1 MKRSIRYRQLAVI
14 ATVLL
19 AVPVV
24 AVGAPVGFEEL
35 VQLSDIALKFPCRI
49 ATNLRSLP
57 ERMNPTRSECN

>member
-1 MKRSIRYRQLAVI
+1 MKRSIRHRQLVVI

-35 VQLSDIALKFPCRI
+35 ARLSDTVLEIPCRI
-49 ATNLRSLP
+49 ATNLRNLP